1 MSSYL
6 QQNGRD
12 GTIDAGFCWGGGNQ
26 VKKWTFIACWK
37 KKIGNRKYVH
47 VYMCT
52 LTSGSRTTTVPCGQG
67 LGIRGSRTH
76 DLCLNCE
83 SGCVHCIPAENLT
96 YQLLDWKGWVPHPSN
111 YSCSALKASSNI
123 PWNRESLLCA
133 LAHQVI
139 PSSYHWEPLVRVCL
153 KRDCKHP
160 CEFYSHFTCVTGLLS
175 CVALIFAVF
184 IQLSFCSDF
193 SSV

>member
-1 MSSYL
+1 MCMS
-6 QQNGRD
+6 
-12 GTIDAGFCWGGGNQ
+12 TC
-26 VKKWTFIACWK
+26 
-37 KKIGNRKYVH
+37 VH
-47 VYMCT
+47 WHPALELLLFLVV
-52 LTSGSRTTTVPCGQG
+52 RVWVFRG
-67 LGIRGSRTH
+67 LGHMICVSTVK
-76 DLCLNCE
+76 

-160 CEFYSHFTCVTGLLS
+160 CEFYSHFTCVTGLIS